1 MSLPSR
7 SGFKLVDQGSS
18 TESLQDDYVQA
29 YPSKLEPDGAADEK
43 SRSERPV
50 KWRHPAFDIMRISC
64 VLVHVAL
71 TAFLLVLVV
80 HPFPPG
86 QRLNGD
92 TVFFTQFKVHA
103 ENSTDTQNF
112 LRSYAA
118 DLIVSKQKPIFGAL
132 VNGYCIILVLTT
144 QRLTLRRQLHISNSL
159 TTKHDTVSAWSGLG
173 AAWTTIFG
181 WRQIG
186 LRTSLTTT
194 FIATAYL
201 TGIFFFSDT
210 CWKHGHIL
218 LIRSETQ

>member
-7 SGFKLVDQGSS
+7 SGFKLVGQGSS

-43 SRSERPV
+43 FRSAPAERPV

-71 TAFLLVLVV
+71 IAFLLVLVV
-80 HPFPPG
+80 YPFPPG
-86 QRLNGD
+86 QRLKGD
-92 TVFFTQFKVHA
+92 TVFFPQFKVHA
-103 ENSTDTQNF
+103 ENSPDTQKNF
-112 LRSYAA
+112 LRRYTA
-118 DLIVSKQKPIFGAL
+118 DLIVSNQKLISGTL

-144 QRLTLRRQLHISNSL
+144 QKLALRRQLHINNSL
-159 TTKHDTVSAWSGLG
+159 TTKHDTVSARSGLG
-173 AAWTTIFG
+173 AALVTIFG

-194 FIATAYL
+194 FVATAYL
-201 TGIFFFSDT
+201 TGILFLQSLGY
-210 CWKHGHIL
+210 CRPEVQG
-218 LIRSETQ
+218 